1 MCAPL
6 SPSWRSL
13 FLLLGFGGA
22 LLLAGCG
29 QKGDLATAPTS
40 TNPPVVLSATNDHP
54 VLAGMQASPLEST
67 NILRAFVARGI
78 IRAMPEGGKSLV
90 IKHEDIPGFMPKMT
104 MEFDVRAPSQ
114 LKGLAVGDPI
124 VFEIKANQNESW
136 IEGIHRAGTNDL
148 AAVKPADPASMAL
161 LHANQLKP
169 GEELPDNELL
179 SEEGKTIHFSDFRGE
194 AVAFTFIFTR
204 CPLPDY
210 CPRMSKNFSRTRE
223 LLVQRSDAPSNWQ
236 FLSISF
242 DPGFDQPGVLTR
254 YAYSYRGGLTNQW
267 LFAAAPTNVLKA
279 LASQI
284 DFLDDYQLQIEHALD
299 LAGRQRVLFV
309 DASLN
314 CAAPFEVTPLQPL
327 QDASFTTHAMS
338 PQALMQ
344 VFSSLHGQTPPPCT
358 LLAIRGTQ
366 FELGEP
372 PGADALAHL
381 AAALHWAEG
390 WISLSAA

>member
-1 MCAPL
+1 MRAPF
-6 SPSWRSL
+6 SRPWRSL
-13 FLLLGFGGA
+13 SSGLVAGGV

-29 QKGDLATAPTS
+29 PKDTSATAPT
-40 TNPPVVLSATNDHP
+40 ATNSPITLSVSNERP

-78 IRAMPEGGKSLV
+78 IRVMPEGGKSLV

-104 MEFDVRAPSQ
+104 MEFEVRDSSQ

-148 AAVKPADPASMAL
+148 ASVTPADPASIAL

-169 GEELPDNELL
+169 GEELPDHELL
-179 SEEGKTIHFSDFRGE
+179 SEEGKTIHFSAFRGK

-236 FLSISF
+236 FLSVSF
-242 DPGFDQPGVLTR
+242 DPGFDQPGVLSR

-284 DFLDDYQLQIEHALD
+284 DFRLGNEEGSFQHNLRTVVLDTK
-299 LAGRQRVLFV
+299 GRVFRT
-309 DASLN
+309 
-314 CAAPFEVTPLQPL
+314 FEGNQWK
-327 QDASFTTHAMS
+327 AE
-338 PQALMQ
+338 
-344 VFSSLHGQTPPPCT
+344 
-358 LLAIRGTQ
+358 
-366 FELGEP
+366 EL
-372 PGADALAHL
+372 ADAMVL
-381 AAALHWAEG
+381 AARQ
-390 WISLSAA
+390 